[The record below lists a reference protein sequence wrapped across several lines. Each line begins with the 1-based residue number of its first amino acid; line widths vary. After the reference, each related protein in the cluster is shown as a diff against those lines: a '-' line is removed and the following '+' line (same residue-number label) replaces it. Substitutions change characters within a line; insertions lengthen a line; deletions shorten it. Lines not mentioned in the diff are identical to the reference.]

1 MKYRIMRILMVLIL
15 GVALVLVS
23 GCTDT
28 LGPGDAPDDEMT
40 EEEIQEDM
48 VDEPEE
54 EADELAGEEDAEDT
68 MEAPVQELEKETF
81 KDPTSG
87 SIMDTADF
95 TDPVENTYF
104 PLTIGTTY
112 IYQGGDE
119 GSIEVEMY
127 VTDQTKEI
135 MGVTTMVVREREWEN
150 GELTEDSLC
159 WYANDN
165 EGNVWYFGE
174 DTREYDYNA
183 VEMISTTGSWEAG
196 VDGAEPGILMK
207 ADPQVGDVYQQEYYK
222 GEAEDMAE
230 VLSLDASAT
239 VEYGSFDNCLQT
251 KEWTALEPGV
261 EEHKYYA
268 SGVGLLLEVAVTEG
282 NERIELVEITNE

>member
-1 MKYRIMRILMVLIL
+1 
-15 GVALVLVS
+15 
-23 GCTDT
+23 
-28 LGPGDAPDDEMT
+28 MT